1 MKHQGVLTISTL
13 AILLAFGASAQAE
26 LRHVELKTLG
36 MD

>member
-1 MKHQGVLTISTL
+1 MRFTHLPFAVLLSL
-13 AILLAFGASAQAE
+13 AIGTSAGAE